1 MSNDSGARI
10 AARPPFPVALP
21 GVRDISIKRVPF
33 QAPRLEHFKSRLAQ
47 YKQAIEFIVETD
59 GDVPTR
65 DYGPALFIG
74 DVEIRESERI
84 GKTTW
89 RFLAFEP
96 DQLQPGAPISW
107 GWMKDPKDA
116 RLPTNFRYD
125 LT

>member
-1 MSNDSGARI
+1 MSNDTGARI
-10 AARPPFPVALP
+10 AARPPFPIALP
-21 GVRDISIKRVPF
+21 GVRDIRIKRVPF
-33 QAPRLEHFKSRLAQ
+33 QAPELTHFKSRLAQ
-47 YKQAIEFIVETD
+47 YTEAIEFIVETD

-74 DVEIRESERI
+74 DEEIRESERI

-96 DQLQPGAPISW
+96 ERLQAGAPICW
-107 GWMKDPKDA
+107 GWMKDPKEA

-125 LT
+125 LS